1 MLNKTSRTIGL
12 LRKLQILLPR
22 AEQKAFVRPHLDYG
36 DILYDQVF
44 NASFHEARIH
54 SPQCLPRF
62 NWSNKEHLQSKRLSG
77 IRFLELGIRNESLQ
91 IRWWYKKLCLFYKIY
106 KIQSPSYLGI
116 VHILCHQPMKGLW
129 KGERIWVWKIW
140 QKLIWKSGEGG
151 SHVITL
157 RQHVWESQF

>member
-62 NWSNKEHLQSKRLSG
+62 HWSNKEHLQSKRLSG

-91 IRWWYKKLCLFYKIY
+91 IR
-106 KIQSPSYLGI
+106 
-116 VHILCHQPMKGLW
+116 
-129 KGERIWVWKIW
+129 
-140 QKLIWKSGEGG
+140 
-151 SHVITL
+151 
-157 RQHVWESQF
+157 

>member
-22 AEQKAFVRPHLDYG
+22 SEQKAFVRPHLDYG

-44 NASFHEARIH
+44 DASFHEKLESIH
-54 SPQCLPRF
+54 HNACLALTGAIR
-62 NWSNKEHLQSKRLSG
+62 STSKVKVYQ
-77 IRFLELGIRNESLQ
+77 ELGSESLQ

-106 KIQSPSYLGI
+106 KIQSPYYLGI
-116 VHILCHQPMKGLW
+116 VHILCHQPMKGSW
-129 KGERIWVWKIW
+129 KGERVWVWKIW